1 MRICRA
7 GCQTVGK
14 KQVKNKEREGE
25 KRGLG
30 KQDTAG
36 KWGCRKSEGR
46 ERVTFGSVGDW
57 GFGKE
62 GN

>member
-1 MRICRA
+1 M
-7 GCQTVGK
+7 GK

-30 KQDTAG
+30 EQDTAG